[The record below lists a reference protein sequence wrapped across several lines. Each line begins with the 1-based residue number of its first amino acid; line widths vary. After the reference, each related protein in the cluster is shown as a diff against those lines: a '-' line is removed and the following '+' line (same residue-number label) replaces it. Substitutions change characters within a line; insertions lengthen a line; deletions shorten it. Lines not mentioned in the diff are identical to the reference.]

1 MKNPLPMLAFRMILA
16 VVFIGFG
23 ANSLRK
29 AHRLSQDGV
38 VTQAVITYVSTG
50 KPAYQYRFLANG
62 QYYFGFVHDRHS
74 MGETIEVKYVPDDP
88 TINRATVTTDIDSGL
103 IFLPFG
109 LIWIV
114 FSLALFMRRIGVGKS
129 G

>member
-1 MKNPLPMLAFRMILA
+1 MKNPLPMLALRMLLA
-16 VVFIGFG
+16 VLFIGFG
-23 ANSLRK
+23 ANSLLK
-29 AHRLSQDGV
+29 AHRVSQDGV

-88 TINRATVTTDIDSGL
+88 SINKATVTTDIDPGL

-109 LIWIV
+109 LIWTV
-114 FSLALFMRRIGVGKS
+114 FSVAMLIRGSGAGKS